1 MDFEYLKSDTKRI
14 EKKFEELNKKYDVI
28 QREKELELLEKRS
41 KEINEGSDDNLK
53 TQIWGDIY
61 NDVLEIEKKTNVKPD
76 KKKKK

>member
-1 MDFEYLKSDTKRI
+1 MDLEYLKSDTKRI

-41 KEINEGSDDNLK
+41 NAINEGSDDNLK

-61 NDVLEIEKKTNVKPD
+61 KDVLEIEKKTDVKPD

>member
-41 KEINEGSDDNLK
+41 NEINEGSDDNLK

-61 NDVLEIEKKTNVKPD
+61 KDVLEIEKKTDVKPD

>member
-1 MDFEYLKSDTKRI
+1 MDLEYLKSDTKRI

-61 NDVLEIEKKTNVKPD
+61 KDVLEIEKKTDVKPD

>member
-14 EKKFEELNKKYDVI
+14 EKKFDELNKKYDAI
-28 QREKELELLEKRS
+28 QREKELERLEKRS

-61 NDVLEIEKKTNVKPD
+61 KDVLEIEKKTDAKPD

>member
-1 MDFEYLKSDTKRI
+1 MDLEYLKSDTKRI

-41 KEINEGSDDNLK
+41 NEINEGSDDNLK

-61 NDVLEIEKKTNVKPD
+61 KDVLEIEKKTDVKPD

>member
-14 EKKFEELNKKYDVI
+14 EKKFEELNKKYDTI
-28 QREKELELLEKRS
+28 QHEKELERLEKRS

-61 NDVLEIEKKTNVKPD
+61 KDVLEIEKKTDVKHD

>member
-41 KEINEGSDDNLK
+41 NEINEGSDDNLK

-61 NDVLEIEKKTNVKPD
+61 KDVLEIEKKTDLKPD